1 MPLGRRRAAQHFF
14 SARCTGLTAVVR
26 GVPDYRNTGINRA
39 ASIISI
45 VWLMQVF
52 VDPRLGAKD
61 VFDTVHEPQPRA
73 DIEPPVFIDNRP
85 DQTLVDV
92 NRQLFVSPP

>member
-26 GVPDYRNTGINRA
+26 GVPHYRDTGINRA

-52 VDPRLGAKD
+52 VDPRLCAKD
-61 VFDTVHEPQPRA
+61 IVDAVHEPQPRP
-73 DIEPPVFIDNRP
+73 DIEPPAFVDNRP
-85 DQTLVDV
+85 DQTLVDF
-92 NRQLFVSPP
+92 NRQLFVPPP